1 MRSRFLAINFNEV
14 NILWLKKIAAIYKLK
29 NIKKILKLNL
39 TFTTSEKK
47 YQNLEPWIQ
56 WPSYYQGKTLKEHK
70 YFHLGDAKLSKSY
83 TIYDWFQ
90 DKGENVLAL
99 APMNCSFTP
108 NPESLLIHDPWFNK
122 GVINGDENLNYL
134 WDSIRFFVNENSK
147 STFKIKYIITLIF
160 GLLKFARLRNY
171 FTYLKLLIFSVFFK
185 WARAI
190 FLDLFLFDIFYT
202 LINDKKYKY
211 SSVFL
216 NAGAHIQHH
225 YLYDSSVYKSDEGK
239 HKNPLNYSSLFTKF
253 LDPLY
258 QIYKI
263 YDRIAYDLLGL
274 GKKFNIEVTTGL
286 QQIKNPNP
294 YYQYRIKNYE
304 KFFRQFNI
312 NYDDLEKKMSR
323 DIYIYFNNQESL
335 KNAENNLNKF
345 KVNKKPLFK
354 IWTSKKNKSL
364 FVKIAFQ
371 GNIDD
376 LKNTMHGD
384 QFLDIR
390 RYVSIVSIENAIHQ
404 SEGWHINN
412 FHRFKKKTIPL
423 KDLTKELYGFKKR

>member
-1 MRSRFLAINFNEV
+1 MNYLSINLNEI
-14 NILWLKKIAAIYKLK
+14 NLLWLKKISSKYNFK
-29 NIKKILKLNL
+29 NINVLLRLN
-39 TFTTSEKK
+39 FIHTTSENK

-56 WPSYYQGKTLKEHK
+56 WPTYYQGKSFEEHK
-70 YFHLGDAKLSKSY
+70 CFHLGDAELSDSY
-83 TIYDWFQ
+83 SIYDWFQ
-90 DKGENVLAL
+90 RKGKDVLAL
-99 APMNCSFTP
+99 SPMNCTFSA
-108 NPESLLIHDPWFNK
+108 NDKSLLIHDPWSTK
-122 GVINGDENLNYL
+122 GVINGKENLNHL
-134 WDSIRFFVNENSK
+134 WDAIRFFVNENSK

-202 LINDKKYKY
+202 LIKDKKYKY

-225 YLYDSSVYKSDEGK
+225 YLYDSFVYKSDGGK
-239 HKNPLNYSSLFTKF
+239 HKNPLNYSSVFTKL

-274 GKKFNIEVTTGL
+274 GKQFNIEITTGL

-294 YYQYRIKNYE
+294 YYQYRIKSYE
-304 KFFRQFNI
+304 KFFRLFNI
-312 NYDDLEKKMSR
+312 NYDYLEKKMSR

-354 IWTSKKNKSL
+354 IWTSKKDKSL

-376 LKNTMHGD
+376 FKNTMHGN
-384 QFLDIR
+384 QILDLR
-390 RYVSIVSIENAIHQ
+390 KYVSIVSIENAIHQ

-412 FHRFKKKTIPL
+412 FHRFKKKKIPL
-423 KDLTKELYGFKKR
+423 KDLTKELYGFKKRQ

>member
-1 MRSRFLAINFNEV
+1 MKQKIVSINLNEV
-14 NILWLKKIAAIYKLK
+14 NLVWLKKTASKFNFK
-29 NIKKILKLNL
+29 NIHKLLKLN
-39 TFTTSEKK
+39 FVITTSEKK
-47 YQNLEPWIQ
+47 YENLEPWIQ
-56 WPSYYQGKTLKEHK
+56 WPTYYQGKSFKEHK
-70 YFHLGDAKLSKSY
+70 YFHLGDANLSKSY
-83 TIYDWFQ
+83 SIYDWFQ
-90 DKGENVLAL
+90 NKDENVLAL
-99 APMNCSFTP
+99 SPMNCSFVT
-108 NPESLLIHDPWFNK
+108 NNKSLLIHDPWSSK
-122 GVINGDENLNYL
+122 RVVDENKNLCKL
-134 WDSIRFFVNENSK
+134 WDSICFFVNENSNN
-147 STFKIKYIITLIF
+147 SFKIKYLISLIF

-202 LINDKKYKY
+202 LIKDKKYKY

-225 YLYDSSVYKSDEGK
+225 YLYDSFVYKSDDGK
-239 HKNPLNYSSLFTKF
+239 YKNPLNYSSVFTKL
-253 LDPLY
+253 LDPLF

-274 GKKFNIEVTTGL
+274 GKQFNIEITTGL
-286 QQIKNPNP
+286 QQIENPNP
-294 YYQYRIKNYE
+294 YFQYRIKSYE

-312 NYDDLEKKMSR
+312 NYDYLEKKMSR

-335 KNAENNLNKF
+335 NNAENNLNKF

-354 IWTSKKNKSL
+354 IWSSKKDKSL

-376 LKNTMHGD
+376 FKNTMHD
-384 QFLDIR
+384 NQILDLR
-390 RYVSIVSIENAIHQ
+390 KYMSIVSIENAIHQ

-412 FHRFKKKTIPL
+412 FHKFKKKTIPL